1 MHSAG
6 LDSIQEQ
13 QPYKGLSPGMLQALS
28 QLGKSCVLHVHAHSK
43 TGLQCPPDAQWLPRI
58 SQVSTALSRLL

>member
-1 MHSAG
+1 MPPAG

-28 QLGKSCVLHVHAHSK
+28 QLGKSCILHVHAHSK
-43 TGLQCPPDAQWLPRI
+43 TGL
-58 SQVSTALSRLL
+58 